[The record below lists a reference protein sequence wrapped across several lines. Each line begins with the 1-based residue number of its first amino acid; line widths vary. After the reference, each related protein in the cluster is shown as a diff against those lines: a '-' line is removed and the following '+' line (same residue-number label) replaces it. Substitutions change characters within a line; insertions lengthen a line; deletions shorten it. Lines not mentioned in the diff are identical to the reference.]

1 MRIILNKEKRSFTFL
16 ILVKFIKKSQNKLAI
31 FLRILYDIIS
41 EKSNISWR
49 YKMKKT
55 IAIILIVLCLLSIN
69 NVFATEVNTLE
80 KQNKEEISGIKNKM
94 EEKKE
99 EYTEKYG
106 SEAYW
111 FAGYVLEEIVQPY
124 SIPLCF
130 VGIAVG
136 LVFQYV
142 MGTRRLDYKHR
153 GFSAVIVFVTIL
165 IICQLLPFIYALVVV
180 GWRG

>member
-1 MRIILNKEKRSFTFL
+1 
-16 ILVKFIKKSQNKLAI
+16 
-31 FLRILYDIIS
+31 
-41 EKSNISWR
+41 
-49 YKMKKT
+49 MKKT
-55 IAIILIVLCLLSIN
+55 IAIILVVLCVLSIN
-69 NVFATEVNTLE
+69 TVFATEVNTLE
-80 KQNKEEISGIKNKM
+80 EQNKKDVTQIKSEM
-94 EEKKE
+94 EVKKE

-111 FAGYVLEEIVQPY
+111 LAGFIIEEIVQPY

-130 VGIAVG
+130 VGIAIG

-153 GFSAVIVFVTIL
+153 GFGTVIVFVTIL
-165 IICQLLPFIYALVVV
+165 IICQVLPFIYALVVT

>member
-1 MRIILNKEKRSFTFL
+1 MR
-16 ILVKFIKKSQNKLAI
+16 
-31 FLRILYDIIS
+31 
-41 EKSNISWR
+41 
-49 YKMKKT
+49 KT
-55 IAIILIVLCLLSIN
+55 VAVILIVLCLLSIN
-69 NVFATEVNTLE
+69 TVYATEVNKLE
-80 KQNKEEISGIKNKM
+80 ETNKEEITEVKDKM
-94 EEKKE
+94 AQKKE

-111 FAGYVLEEIVQPY
+111 VAGYIIEEIVQPY

-130 VGIAVG
+130 AGIAMG

-153 GFSAVIVFVTIL
+153 GFGTVIIFVTIL
-165 IICQLLPFIYALVVV
+165 IVCQVLPFIYALVVT